1 MARRDE
7 SILNLLVECPWWVS
21 VLVSGT
27 AFVFFRFIFPLME
40 SHNMAVGT
48 NLGTQ
53 VKMQLDERRFGVKA
67 TLYALQ
73 SVVAEFGGKGE
84 R

>member
-1 MARRDE
+1 
-7 SILNLLVECPWWVS
+7 
-21 VLVSGT
+21 
-27 AFVFFRFIFPLME
+27 
-40 SHNMAVGT
+40 
-48 NLGTQ
+48 

-73 SVVAEFGGKGE
+73 SVVAECGGKGE

>member
-1 MARRDE
+1 
-7 SILNLLVECPWWVS
+7 
-21 VLVSGT
+21 
-27 AFVFFRFIFPLME
+27 
-40 SHNMAVGT
+40 
-48 NLGTQ
+48 
-53 VKMQLDERRFGVKA
+53 MQLDERRFGVKA